1 MKRPAV
7 YILTSK
13 RNGTLY
19 VGVTSDLHRRMAEHD
34 QGLFEGFTKRNGIK
48 LLVYYEMH
56 DTMDVAIKRE
66 KQIKKWNRIWK
77 LRLIEQMNP
86 EWVSLFNS
94 ETGEIGL
101 GSGDVGVGR

>member
-19 VGVTSDLHRRMAEHD
+19 VGVTSDLHHRMAEHD
-34 QGLFEGFTKRNGIK
+34 QGLFEGFTKRHGIK

-86 EWVSLFNS
+86 EWVTLFNS
-94 ETGEIGL
+94 ETDEIGF